1 MIAADLL
8 MEAAALISGPRQA
21 DHGTPE
27 DTFRRIAALWSAYLD
42 REVSPTDVC
51 QLMVLLK
58 VGRTLARPK
67 KDDYLDEAGYAGLA
81 HQMAYPTLSGTDKTC
96 ATCGHTPNASES
108 FACGCPEPCN
118 DFDQWKPRK

>member
-8 MEAAALISGPRQA
+8 TEAATLVSGAKQSE
-21 DHGTPE
+21 HGSPE

-58 VGRTLARPK
+58 IGRALARPK
-67 KDDYLDEAGYAGLA
+67 KDDYLDSVGYGSLA
-81 HQMAYPTLSGTDKTC
+81 YQMAFPAAAVKRECETC
-96 ATCGHTPNASES
+96 AHGAFEGVQCSSRERC
-108 FACGCPEPCN
+108 F
-118 DFDQWKPRK
+118 DFNKWSAK